1 MALSTR
7 AALTRLPLLLLFE
20 GSAQEAR
27 RGASETVAVARGTS
41 QRAASGQRGGS
52 RLVRHRG
59 RLAARPSGPAAAAAA
74 AAASLGL
81 GRPRHGHVLRQR
93 RPDEG
98 PVRRRAWPR
107 AGLQAE
113 AVEIRACSISS
124 YLLINL

>member
-107 AGLQAE
+107 AGLPE

>member
-74 AAASLGL
+74 SLGL